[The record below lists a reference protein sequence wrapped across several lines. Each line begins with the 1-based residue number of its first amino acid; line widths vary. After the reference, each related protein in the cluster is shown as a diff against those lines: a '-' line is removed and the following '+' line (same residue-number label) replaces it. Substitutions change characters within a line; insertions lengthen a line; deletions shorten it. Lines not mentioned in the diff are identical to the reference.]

1 MALEIEK
8 KFRNF
13 NNNTIRNKFGDLNII
28 KNGGE
33 LFKISS
39 FIPTQ
44 PKQTVRTRTEGDKI
58 TFTIKM
64 RTESYDKEYE
74 VTVNDQNMLDE
85 MLQLLGIH
93 KAYTLEKFR
102 EKYTTKDNKNELVFD
117 HYPGLPPYLEIESS
131 NETEL
136 FKLMKK
142 LGLED
147 ESKFTAKDLYY
158 ELYGISKDRKDSDL
172 TFTNAE
178 EMLGKYITK
187 NKDQFIK
194 ILKHQQ
200 EFIKKY
206 NK

>member
-1 MALEIEK
+1 
-8 KFRNF
+8 
-13 NNNTIRNKFGDLNII
+13 
-28 KNGGE
+28 
-33 LFKISS
+33 
-39 FIPTQ
+39 
-44 PKQTVRTRTEGDKI
+44 
-58 TFTIKM
+58 
-64 RTESYDKEYE
+64 
-74 VTVNDQNMLDE
+74 
-85 MLQLLGIH
+85 
-93 KAYTLEKFR
+93 
-102 EKYTTKDNKNELVFD
+102 
-117 HYPGLPPYLEIESS
+117 
-131 NETEL
+131 
-136 FKLMKK
+136 MKK